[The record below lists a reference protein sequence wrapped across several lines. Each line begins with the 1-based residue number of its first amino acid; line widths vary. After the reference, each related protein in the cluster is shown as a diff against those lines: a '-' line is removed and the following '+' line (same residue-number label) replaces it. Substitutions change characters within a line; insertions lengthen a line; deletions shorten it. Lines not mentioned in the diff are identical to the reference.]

1 MIICL
6 RCFAVT
12 TKTIKKTPAALEDA
26 ANIAGVP
33 LNQFIVQAALEK
45 AALSTENFNKII
57 LTVESAEFFF
67 KLIDNPPP
75 PNERLAKA
83 FDRYHKRKV
92 VAEDGTVSF
101 NIT

>member
-1 MIICL
+1 MSENEKGRLMVRIPEQL
-6 RCFAVT
+6 
-12 TKTIKKTPAALEDA
+12 IKVLEDA
-26 ANIAGVP
+26 ANIAGMP

-57 LTVESAEFFF
+57 LTVENAEFFF
-67 KLIDNPPP
+67 NLIDNPPP
-75 PNERLAKA
+75 PNEHLAKA

-101 NIT
+101 NIN

>member
-1 MIICL
+1 MWRLALFLNKGRITVRIPEHL
-6 RCFAVT
+6 
-12 TKTIKKTPAALEDA
+12 IKVLEDA

-67 KLIDNPPP
+67 
-75 PNERLAKA
+75 
-83 FDRYHKRKV
+83 
-92 VAEDGTVSF
+92 
-101 NIT
+101 